1 MCVDVF
7 VYHVYFIMCAG
18 VCAYVCWCLYVCV
31 CVSAHR
37 CSFADTQETS
47 LRASFLLGMLLDR
60 DTGLKL
66 FEAVE
71 QTVPKDQSTG
81 APGGA
86 GASGGLM

>member
-1 MCVDVF
+1 MCVGACMC
-7 VYHVYFIMCAG
+7 VYA
-18 VCAYVCWCLYVCV
+18 CV

-37 CSFADTQETS
+37 CTFADTQDTS
-47 LRASFLLGMLLDR
+47 LRASFLPGMLLDR
-60 DTGLKL
+60 DTWLEL